1 MVVLVSTRT
10 ATTSP
15 ICVIMK
21 KILEFKQSGTSLP
34 LPMASQLLMVLEELC
49 AAKASLQRPCQDQ
62 ILTTKQLFDFVSK
75 EIRGIHFVYAT
86 LHEYEEELANVASWF
101 QLASWVQLANTALA
115 LLANVVLLS
124 RMVKLGQHWDNLI
137 HVLRNWCDRN
147 GVMNMNV
154 NALVNV
160 VMNMNV
166 NALVNVVTNMNASDV
181 HVFVYRWCLPSTSS
195 IMSIAQNLTFVPV
208 SIMLAYFF
216 RGVGRYRNGMY
227 CEFLESLS
235 AARGLG
241 TGLGPRE
248 AESTGIGHYD
258 FEMSVY
264 PVTFSHAESDLRFI
278 AAHVVARRMI
288 YPGSLMILQL
298 AVEEELAVWSCRGGA
313 GSVGLERRSWQCG
326 VGEEELA
333 VWGWR
338 GGAGSVGLERRRW
351 QCGVGEEELA
361 GVGLERRCW
370 QCGVGEE
377 ELAVWGCRGG
387 AGSVELERRSWQ
399 CGVGEEE
406 LAVWGYGGGAG
417 SVELERR
424 SWQCGYNPH
433 RAKLLA
439 TDGNHIDCIFIDRRG
454 SSDSDPNNSKLV
466 ICCEGNA
473 AFYEAGMIGIPLS
486 AGYSVIGWN
495 HPGFGESTG
504 LPFPSQ
510 EASAIDVV
518 VRYAATKLGF
528 ALDDIIMY
536 GWSIGGF
543 TCSCAAASYPDIGAV
558 IIDASFEELSPLVE
572 RAVHPLLAPFSR
584 GMVAEFFDLNIAEQL
599 CRYPGPIKIIRR
611 GQDEMMSQYPLL
623 TADEALVRAL
633 HIWLSAKSEAEI
645 KSVIVSLGINLSH
658 CAGLLKSYLTQHGP
672 NYPWTIGEGMSL
684 KQKQELLVY
693 LAGQYLVT
701 VDESGHNELL
711 PQEYFTI
718 PNSSNL

>member
-1 MVVLVSTRT
+1 
-10 ATTSP
+10 
-15 ICVIMK
+15 
-21 KILEFKQSGTSLP
+21 
-34 LPMASQLLMVLEELC
+34 
-49 AAKASLQRPCQDQ
+49 
-62 ILTTKQLFDFVSK
+62 
-75 EIRGIHFVYAT
+75 
-86 LHEYEEELANVASWF
+86 
-101 QLASWVQLANTALA
+101 
-115 LLANVVLLS
+115 
-124 RMVKLGQHWDNLI
+124 
-137 HVLRNWCDRN
+137 
-147 GVMNMNV
+147 
-154 NALVNV
+154 
-160 VMNMNV
+160 
-166 NALVNVVTNMNASDV
+166 
-181 HVFVYRWCLPSTSS
+181 
-195 IMSIAQNLTFVPV
+195 MSIAQNLTFVPV

-264 PVTFSHAESDLRFI
+264 PVTFSHAESDLRPREFLSARRKGLLESLITAPRTVARFI

-288 YPGSLMILQL
+288 YPGSLMIIQL
-298 AVEEELAVWSCRGGA
+298 AVDSILSQK
-313 GSVGLERRSWQCG
+313 RSEQKKK
-326 VGEEELA
+326 
-333 VWGWR
+333 
-338 GGAGSVGLERRRW
+338 
-351 QCGVGEEELA
+351 
-361 GVGLERRCW
+361 
-370 QCGVGEE
+370 
-377 ELAVWGCRGG
+377 
-387 AGSVELERRSWQ
+387 
-399 CGVGEEE
+399 
-406 LAVWGYGGGAG
+406 
-417 SVELERR
+417 
-424 SWQCGYNPH
+424 YNPH

-611 GQDEMMSQYPLL
+611 GQDEMMSHFHSISTNRSNFILLKLLQCRYPLL

-645 KSVIVSLGINLSH
+645 KSVIVSLGINLSQ